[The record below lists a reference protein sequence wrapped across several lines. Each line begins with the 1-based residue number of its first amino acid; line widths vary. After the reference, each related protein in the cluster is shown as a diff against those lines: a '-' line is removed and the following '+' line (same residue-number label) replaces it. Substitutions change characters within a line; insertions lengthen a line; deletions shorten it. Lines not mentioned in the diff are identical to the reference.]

1 MPHSAARLAV
11 VAGICLLVAACGD
24 SATAPLATPDAPS
37 GDDGCA
43 ALLAECLVD
52 QQICVPGPARCQS
65 CPAGQYAA
73 TTGRCEPLS
82 GATRSHT
89 FPENTVR
96 AGSEVLGMCRSWTV
110 GNDEELWVSAVEFE
124 QNEQSHHS
132 NWTFVPEGF
141 FDGPDG
147 IWRCAD
153 RDYHQ
158 LTAALAGGVL
168 YAQSTQA
175 VREVQRFPNGAAIRL
190 PARARIIGDIHLL
203 NTTERDATGNVK
215 ITLYTVPRDE
225 VRVRLAPFHLDY
237 HALDIPPASVSRFTG
252 DCDLSQS
259 WMNLTGGAPNAKIYY
274 ILPHTHAL
282 GSRFFVELRGGPSDG
297 VRLMDI
303 RGFGGEARGRAYDP
317 PIDISGAS
325 GFRFGCE
332 FDNPRAVSV
341 GWGFGDQEMCEMLGF
356 AESPVIFES
365 RVSQTTPAGSD
376 GATQLFGGPCETL
389 AVPFNP

>member
-1 MPHSAARLAV
+1 MPHAAARFSV
-11 VAGICLLVAACGD
+11 VSFCLIFAACGE
-24 SATAPLATPDAPS
+24 SATAPLGTPDG

-43 ALLAECLVD
+43 ALLPECLVN
-52 QQICVPGPARCQS
+52 QQICVAGPARCAS

-73 TTGRCEPLS
+73 STGRCEALT
-82 GATRSHT
+82 GTARSHA
-89 FPENTVR
+89 FPENTVPAR
-96 AGSEVLGMCRSWTV
+96 SEVLGMCRSWTV
-110 GNDEELWVSAVEFE
+110 GNDGELWVTAVEFE
-124 QNEQSHHS
+124 QNERSHHS
-132 NWTFVPEGF
+132 NWTFVPEGY

-153 RDYHQ
+153 RGYHQ

-175 VREVQRFPNGAAIRL
+175 VREVQRFPDGAAIRL
-190 PARARIIGDIHLL
+190 PRRVRIISDIHLL

-215 ITLYTVPRDE
+215 ITLYSVARED

-237 HALDIPPASVSRFTG
+237 HALDIPPMAVSRFTG
-252 DCDLSQS
+252 DCELSQA
-259 WMNLTGGAPNAKIYY
+259 WMAQAGTTPNAKIHY

-282 GSRFFVELRGGPSDG
+282 GSRFFVELRGGPNDG
-297 VRLMDI
+297 MKLMDL

-332 FDNPRAVSV
+332 FDNPRDARV

-356 AESPVIFES
+356 AESPVVFES
-365 RVSQTTPAGSD
+365 RVSQTTPAGVD
-376 GATQLFGGPCETL
+376 GATQLFTGPCETL
-389 AVPFNP
+389 AMPFNP